1 MSEVKKDIPSIGEKK
16 KPLTLEEFLVRSEE
30 HKLISRHYYNVEETT
45 VLIKVL
51 RIEGVEHSE
60 FLKFEFE
67 TPVYYKIE
75 KIYFTLTQQLMILA
89 PPFLY
94 IDASASVNGGASGF
108 KISSAYDVCC
118 DICGNQINYIN
129 TNLKQFHCDTCFMEN
144 DTIDD
149 TNVIVVLAGTLAE

>member
-1 MSEVKKDIPSIGEKK
+1 MG
-16 KPLTLEEFLVRSEE
+16 LTLEEFLARPNE
-30 HKLISRHYYNVEETT
+30 HKTLSKHHYDVEDTS
-45 VLIKVL
+45 VLIKVMA
-51 RIEGVEHSE
+51 IEKVEGSE

-75 KIYFTLTQQLMILA
+75 KLYFSLTQQFMILA

-94 IDASASVNGGASGF
+94 IDGSQSVNGAASGF
-108 KISSAYDVCC
+108 KVSSAYEVCC

-129 TNLKQFHCDTCFMEN
+129 TNLKQFYCDACFMEN

-149 TNVIVVLAGTLAE
+149 TNIIVVLAGSLA